1 LQSDWQAGTCGF
13 NEQFLYGWDRGTS
26 LLEAMLEIP
35 ERFREYY
42 LWTWDT
48 TSYPWTLNLEVPE
61 TSVTAYIDYAHNQK
75 DIARDEDMRQLVTKL
90 YAYGSGAGTD
100 QVDITSVEPSG
111 YAYVT
116 NNAGTYGTI
125 EKYWTDQNYTTAAQ
139 LYAAAQNYIAIL
151 SEPKMTYT
159 VGAADLYRITGE
171 SVDKFTMGA
180 LVKITDAALSI
191 AIDARVLSIKKS
203 DIEGKPGD
211 VSLEIG
217 NKSEEFDWQT
227 YVQSNDLSNVTINDI
242 TGGAFGALA
251 SAPTTAGLYV
261 STDYLGYS
269 DGTDWK
275 TYMDIDGK
283 LYCSGSGNYLT
294 WDPAGTGS
302 LSIKGDG
309 TWEGSVSITQLTAGT
324 LSVAMNINTGGSIKS
339 NNFATGSAGWQIKAD
354 GTAEFQ
360 NATIR
365 GSLNASDISGG
376 TLNFSSISVSNM
388 SASDITTGT
397 LNASTVTV
405 TNLNATN
412 ISTGTLSVDRIGS
425 ASITVDKLNINGN
438 LSFNGTNSIIGIDR
452 IFQSDSASISYGWM
466 QFTTSG
472 ISINSGSTA
481 GTDVNISA
489 NDDIT
494 FEAGGDINLGFN
506 SDDVL
511 LKSAVG
517 TDSLSFKIGHDGYIK
532 CRIDGVDRYIAFRE
546 EA

>member
-1 LQSDWQAGTCGF
+1 
-13 NEQFLYGWDRGTS
+13 
-26 LLEAMLEIP
+26 
-35 ERFREYY
+35 
-42 LWTWDT
+42 
-48 TSYPWTLNLEVPE
+48 
-61 TSVTAYIDYAHNQK
+61 
-75 DIARDEDMRQLVTKL
+75 
-90 YAYGSGAGTD
+90 
-100 QVDITSVEPSG
+100 
-111 YAYVT
+111 
-116 NNAGTYGTI
+116 
-125 EKYWTDQNYTTAAQ
+125 
-139 LYAAAQNYIAIL
+139 
-151 SEPKMTYT
+151 
-159 VGAADLYRITGE
+159 
-171 SVDKFTMGA
+171 
-180 LVKITDAALSI
+180 
-191 AIDARVLSIKKS
+191 
-203 DIEGKPGD
+203 
-211 VSLEIG
+211 
-217 NKSEEFDWQT
+217 
-227 YVQSNDLSNVTINDI
+227 
-242 TGGAFGALA
+242 
-251 SAPTTAGLYV
+251 
-261 STDYLGYS
+261 
-269 DGTDWK
+269 
-275 TYMDIDGK
+275 

-452 IFQSDSASISYGWM
+452 IFQSDSASTSYGWM

-472 ISINSGSTA
+472 IALNSGSTA
-481 GTDVNISA
+481 GTDVTITA

-494 FEAGGDINLGFN
+494 LEAGGDINLGFN

-517 TDSLSFKIGHDGYIK
+517 TDSLNFKIGHDGYIK